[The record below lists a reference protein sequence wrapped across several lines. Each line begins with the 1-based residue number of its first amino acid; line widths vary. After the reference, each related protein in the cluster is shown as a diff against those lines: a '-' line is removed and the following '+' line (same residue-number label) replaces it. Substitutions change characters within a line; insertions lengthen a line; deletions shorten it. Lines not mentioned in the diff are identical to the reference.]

1 MSTDNRKKLL
11 EVKGLKTY
19 FKVEGRTAKAVD
31 GVDFHIY
38 ENEVFGL
45 VGESGCGKSVT
56 ALSVIRLI
64 PNPPGWIEAG
74 EILFRGKDIMQLPYE
89 DVRKIRGNDIS
100 MIFQEP
106 MTALNPVYSIGFQM
120 MEAVRHHT
128 VMSKPEA
135 RERAAEMLALVGIPD
150 ATSRLKNYPHQFSG
164 GMRQRAM
171 IAMALA
177 LHPALLIADEPT
189 TALDVTIQA
198 QILELMLKAREQTGD
213 ASILLITHDLAV
225 VAETC
230 QRVAVMY
237 GGKIQ
242 EVANVKEL
250 FGDAQHPYTRGLLRS
265 LPRPDRER
273 KERLETIPGI
283 VPSVFDFPK
292 GCKFWTRCPEKIER
306 CEQEEPDLVE
316 IAPGRHCRCHLVEPK
331 GAPGPDP
338 ASRGVGA

>member
-1 MSTDNRKKLL
+1 MGQQDRKKLL
-11 EVKGLKTY
+11 EIRNLKTW
-19 FKVEGRTAKAVD
+19 FNVEDMVAKAVD
-31 GVDFHIY
+31 GVSFHIY

-56 ALSVIRLI
+56 SLSIMRLI
-64 PNPPGWIEAG
+64 PNPPGRIESG
-74 EILFRGKDIMQLPYE
+74 EILFRGQDLLKLSYAEM
-89 DVRKIRGNDIS
+89 RKVRGNDIS

-106 MTALNPVYSIGFQM
+106 MTALNPVYTIGFQV
-120 MEAVRHHT
+120 MESVRHHSS
-128 VMSKPEA
+128 MKKDEA
-135 RERAAEMLALVGIPD
+135 FERAVEILTLVGIPD
-150 ATSRLKNYPHQFSG
+150 AARRMKSYPHEFSG
-164 GMRQRAM
+164 GQRQRVM

-177 LHPALLIADEPT
+177 MHPALLIADEPT

-198 QILELMLKAREQTGD
+198 QILELMLRVREQTGD

-242 EVANVKEL
+242 EIASVEDL
-250 FGDAQHPYTRGLLRS
+250 FAEPLHPYTRGLLKS

-273 KERLETIPGI
+273 KRRLETIEGI

-292 GCKFWTRCPEKIER
+292 GCKYWTRCPDKVDR
-306 CEQEEPDLVE
+306 CQQEEPELIDV
-316 IAPGRHCRCHLVEPK
+316 APGRQCRCHLVECEPRPTD
-331 GAPGPDP
+331 A
-338 ASRGVGA
+338 AEVAE